1 MRKVS
6 ILLVVALIAT
16 SCAVGTYH
24 PYAQNNF
31 GAQSTVVL
39 DKANFR
45 VVRDVEAIVDVNNT
59 RLSRADV
66 ASSAYGELLRKA
78 QLTGSQVLINVVIEE
93 VRRETAGFFRLL
105 FGMPKRVQHV
115 AARATIIEFLD
126 ENGNPRVSESYRP
139 TNTHTTVTAQPI
151 KNSNTNVSVQE
162 VETIKTQPIQKAPTE
177 AELKASKIKEEEI
190 QKIKQTHKSIIKLT
204 SSFPYSTAYDI
215 YEKLYKKLL
224 TTEENLQTIRKIQPV
239 VILYLNSRGTAF
251 PQIEKQLKNSSSIEE
266 QINIFLSYSQEQ

>member
-6 ILLVVALIAT
+6 ILLVVALVAT

-24 PYAQNNF
+24 PYARNNF

-93 VRRETAGFFRLL
+93 VRRESAGFFRLL

-126 ENGNPRVSESYRP
+126 ENGNPTVSESYRP
-139 TNTHTTVTAQPI
+139 SNTHTTTVTTQPI
-151 KNSNTNVSVQE
+151 KNSSTNVSVQE
-162 VETIKTQPIQKAPTE
+162 VETTNSQPSSPMASPEDIQKCEQVHKQIVKLSQHYTGSRAFNKYNGIYKSLPETQE
-177 AELKASKIKEEEI
+177 NILNL
-190 QKIKQTHKSIIKLT
+190 QKIQYVVISHLT
-204 SSFPYSTAYDI
+204 S
-215 YEKLYKKLL
+215 
-224 TTEENLQTIRKIQPV
+224 Q
-239 VILYLNSRGTAF
+239 GTAF
-251 PQIEKQLKNSSSIEE
+251 PQIEKQLKNAASVEAEI
-266 QINIFLSYSQEQ
+266 QIFLSYYKE